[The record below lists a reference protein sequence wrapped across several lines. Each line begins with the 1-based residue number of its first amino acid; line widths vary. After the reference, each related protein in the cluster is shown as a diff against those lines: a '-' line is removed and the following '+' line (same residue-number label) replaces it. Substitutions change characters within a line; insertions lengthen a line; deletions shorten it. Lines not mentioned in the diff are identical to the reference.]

1 MRWKTTGF
9 YYGAQHWFAFLRLGL
24 LYLRAACLQINTS
37 ASDVAGNKTSAYI
50 FMEPSPSLRTLVNT
64 GALIVHVRTASFQLN
79 NDIPSRSTLKD
90 FKMSASLVVTT
101 QLNSVSSLSTG
112 SKKAKTPSVAV
123 EEDHGVVF
131 YKKIGGWIT
140 LGIVITALVFLTVTH
155 FTSIHQFNRGQRVKE
170 PFCANPKKPQ
180 PV

>member
-9 YYGAQHWFAFLRLGL
+9 YYGTQHWFAFLRLGL

-37 ASDVAGNKTSAYI
+37 ASDAAGNKTSAYI

-64 GALIVHVRTASFQLN
+64 GALIVHVRTVSFQLN

-101 QLNSVSSLSTG
+101 QLNSVSTG
-112 SKKAKTPSVAV
+112 LVRYNPKKTKTPSVAV

-131 YKKIGGWIT
+131 YKK
-140 LGIVITALVFLTVTH
+140 VNSVT
-155 FTSIHQFNRGQRVKE
+155 
-170 PFCANPKKPQ
+170 
-180 PV
+180 